1 MAHDKYD
8 NDILKALKSIDNSL
22 KIIAKGGQ
30 MTTPTDGAEKSTNII
45 RLGDFISLFSTDD
58 TMELNIKLGDAIYEK
73 IRTDSPALIP
83 YYTYKIIFIE
93 MWEYFA
99 TNRLLIEIEKIE
111 EN

>member
-1 MAHDKYD
+1 
-8 NDILKALKSIDNSL
+8 
-22 KIIAKGGQ
+22 
-30 MTTPTDGAEKSTNII
+30 
-45 RLGDFISLFSTDD
+45 
-58 TMELNIKLGDAIYEK
+58 MELNIKLGDAIYEK